1 MNLKQ
6 ISVIIIVKNAEQTL
20 LECLNS
26 LKDFDEI
33 ILLNNESSD
42 NTLKIANEF
51 KKNFA
56 NLHIY
61 YSAFIGFGALKKPC
75 FKLCKK

>member
-26 LKDFDEI
+26 LK
-33 ILLNNESSD
+33 
-42 NTLKIANEF
+42 
-51 KKNFA
+51 
-56 NLHIY
+56 
-61 YSAFIGFGALKKPC
+61 
-75 FKLCKK
+75 

>member
-33 ILLNNESSD
+33 ILLNNESID
-42 NTLKIANEF
+42 NTLNIANEF
-51 KKNFA
+51 KKI
-56 NLHIY
+56 LLIY
-61 YSAFIGFGALKKPC
+61 IFITML
-75 FKLCKK
+75 L

>member
-1 MNLKQ
+1 MQNESKANKCYYHR
-6 ISVIIIVKNAEQTL
+6 KNAKQTL

-42 NTLKIANEF
+42 NTLNIANEF
-51 KKNFA
+51 KKILLICTFTTV
-56 NLHIY
+56 L
-61 YSAFIGFGALKKPC
+61 L
-75 FKLCKK
+75 

>member
-6 ISVIIIVKNAEQTL
+6 ISAIIIVKNAKQTL

-33 ILLNNESSD
+33 ILLNNEKFS
-42 NTLKIANEF
+42 NGL
-51 KKNFA
+51 
-56 NLHIY
+56 
-61 YSAFIGFGALKKPC
+61 
-75 FKLCKK
+75 